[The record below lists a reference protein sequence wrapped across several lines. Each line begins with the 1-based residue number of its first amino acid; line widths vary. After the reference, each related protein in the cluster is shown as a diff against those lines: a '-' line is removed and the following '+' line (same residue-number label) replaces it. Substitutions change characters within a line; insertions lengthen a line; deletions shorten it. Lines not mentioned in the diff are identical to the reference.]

1 MRITAEFKDLDEF
14 LAFVKNKGV
23 DVVEIHDEDGPFV
36 ELPTTVNA
44 SMVPILEQVVTDP
57 GYTGGPT
64 QGSATTSSAPTETPP
79 QPAPEEEKTYSL
91 AALQKAAA
99 DLLTKDKNLRPLMKE
114 KLKEYKVSA
123 MRELPVTSY
132 GEFAGFLQELGATV

>member
-23 DVVEIHDEDGPFV
+23 DVVEIHGDGKTIQEIDPNRV
-36 ELPTTVNA
+36 GGATLEELKEWEK
-44 SMVPILEQVVTDP
+44 EQAALTVTDP
-57 GYTGGPT
+57 RTV
-64 QGSATTSSAPTETPP
+64 SVVPTEAPP